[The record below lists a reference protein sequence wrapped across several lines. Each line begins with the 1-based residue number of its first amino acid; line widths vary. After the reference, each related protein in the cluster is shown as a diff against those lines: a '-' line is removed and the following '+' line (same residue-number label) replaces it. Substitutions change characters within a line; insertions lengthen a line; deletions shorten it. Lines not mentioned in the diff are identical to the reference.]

1 MRLTSPRSRSG
12 SDMRMSR
19 RRASTTGAKPD
30 LRTAR
35 RLELGTLTEV
45 ASRNGIITAARRSAA
60 KALISAING
69 LTHQPLTAQLMSRKR
84 GLIMTHSYIW
94 HDRFF
99 GKQIEL

>member
-1 MRLTSPRSRSG
+1 
-12 SDMRMSR
+12 MRMSR

-60 KALISAING
+60 KALIRGELKGVYLLTIPTIKNAKAIVRS
-69 LTHQPLTAQLMSRKR
+69 TTRQR
-84 GLIMTHSYIW
+84 
-94 HDRFF
+94 
-99 GKQIEL
+99 